1 MQAAAVVA
9 VGSGWTRGVGGRN
22 PELMSASPST
32 ADSTSPFL
40 VVWPQ
45 VRFPDPQDVEI
56 ASVAP
61 HGEARF
67 FASDAEVPDE
77 VWATADAIVSATDVP
92 DGVRSKLERCRIMV
106 THKVGFDNID
116 VDAWA
121 GMGVPVC
128 NVPDYGTQEVA
139 DHALALL
146 LSLVRSIPMHDRR
159 LRADPVG
166 NWDPRRNPLARRM
179 STSVC
184 GIVGLGRIGTAFAL
198 RAKALGMDVVFYD
211 PYRPNG
217 ADLALNI
224 RRARSL
230 GELFAESDVVSVHVP
245 LSAETDGLIGA
256 EVMAA
261 AKPGLVLINTAR
273 GPVVDLDALYD
284 ALRSGSVGGAGLDV
298 LPEEPAN
305 TDRPLIRA
313 WVGDEEWLR
322 DRLLIT
328 PHSAF
333 CTPGSVTDMRR
344 KGGEV
349 AMRYLVDGVLE
360 NCVNEHLLT
369 DRR

>member
-1 MQAAAVVA
+1 MSVPSPASSADPA
-9 VGSGWTRGVGGRN
+9 GG
-22 PELMSASPST
+22 
-32 ADSTSPFL
+32 PFR

-56 ASVAP
+56 ASVEP
-61 HGEARF
+61 HGRARF
-67 FASDAEVPDE
+67 FAAPEEVPDD

-92 DGVRSKLERCRIMV
+92 DEHRPKLERCRIMV

-116 VDAWA
+116 LGAWA

-166 NWDPRRNPLARRM
+166 NWDPRLNPLARRL

-198 RAKALGMDVVFYD
+198 RAKALGMDVVFHD

-224 RRARSL
+224 RRVRSL
-230 GELFAESDVVSVHVP
+230 AELFAQSDVVSLHVP
-245 LSAETDGLIGA
+245 LSPETDGLIGA
-256 EVMAA
+256 EVLAQ

-273 GPVVDLDALYD
+273 GPVVDLDALHD
-284 ALRSGSVGGAGLDV
+284 ALRSGAVGAAGLDV
-298 LPEEPAN
+298 LPEEPA
-305 TDRPLIRA
+305 DVARPLIRA
-313 WVGDEEWLR
+313 WTDEEDWLR
-322 DRLLIT
+322 DRLLLT

-349 AMRYLVDGVLE
+349 AMRYLVEGSLE

-369 DRR
+369 HRR

>member
-1 MQAAAVVA
+1 M
-9 VGSGWTRGVGGRN
+9 T
-22 PELMSASPST
+22 SPSP
-32 ADSTSPFL
+32 ADPADPTFQ

-56 ASVAP
+56 ASVQP
-61 HGEARF
+61 GGLARF
-67 FASDAEVPDE
+67 FAATDEVPDE
-77 VWATADAIVSATDVP
+77 VWAAADAIVSATDVP
-92 DGVRSKLERCRIMV
+92 DEHRPKLARCRIMV
-106 THKVGFDNID
+106 THKVGFDNLD
-116 VDAWA
+116 LEAWA
-121 GMGVPVC
+121 AMGIPVC

-159 LRADPVG
+159 LRTDPVG
-166 NWDPRRNPLARRM
+166 NWDPRLNPLARRM
-179 STSVC
+179 SDSVC

-217 ADLALNI
+217 ADLAIGI
-224 RRARSL
+224 RRVRSL
-230 GELFAESDVVSVHVP
+230 TELFAQSDVVSVHVP
-245 LSAETDGLIGA
+245 LSPETDGLIGA
-256 EVMAA
+256 EVLAA
-261 AKPGLVLINTAR
+261 AKPGLVVINTAR
-273 GPVVDLDALYD
+273 GPVVDLDALHD
-284 ALRSGSVGGAGLDV
+284 ALRSGTVGGAGLDV
-298 LPEEPAN
+298 LPEEPA
-305 TDRPLIRA
+305 DLERPLIRA
-313 WVGDEEWLR
+313 WTDDEDWLR

-360 NCVNEHLLT
+360 NCVNDHLLT
-369 DRR
+369 HRR

>member
-1 MQAAAVVA
+1 
-9 VGSGWTRGVGGRN
+9 
-22 PELMSASPST
+22 MSASQSVT
-32 ADSTSPFL
+32 DSTSPYR

-61 HGEARF
+61 HGEAQF
-67 FASDAEVPDE
+67 FASHAEVPDE
-77 VWATADAIVSATDVP
+77 AWATADAIVSATDVP
-92 DGVRSKLERCRIMV
+92 DENRPMLERCRIMV

-116 VDAWA
+116 VEGWA
-121 GMGVPVC
+121 GMGIPVC

-146 LSLVRSIPMHDRR
+146 LSIVRSIPMHDRR

-166 NWDPRRNPLARRM
+166 NWDPRLNPLARRM

-211 PYRPNG
+211 PYQPNG

-245 LSAETDGLIGA
+245 LSPETDGLIGA
-256 EVMAA
+256 EAMAGS
-261 AKPGLVLINTAR
+261 KPGLVLINTAR
-273 GPVVDLDALYD
+273 GPVVDLDALHD
-284 ALRSGSVGGAGLDV
+284 ALRSGSVGAAGLDV
-298 LPEEPAN
+298 LPEEPAS

-313 WVGDEEWLR
+313 WVDDEEWLR

-369 DRR
+369 HRR